1 MTLCLYNTQS
11 RAKEPFEPLDPDH
24 VRMYVC
30 GPTVYDRAHIGNAR
44 PVVVFDVL
52 YRLLGHL
59 YGADNVTYVRNITDI
74 DDKIIKAAEESGEP
88 IADVTG
94 RFTRAFHDDMAALGA
109 LPPTHEPRATGFVPQ
124 MIEMVE
130 ALLTRGHAYEAEGH
144 VLFHVATMEDYGA
157 LSHRNLDDM
166 IAGAR
171 VEVAPYKKDPADFV
185 LWKPSTPELPGWDS
199 PWGRGRPGW
208 HLECSVMSEHH
219 LGKTFDIHGGG
230 QDLIFP
236 HHENER
242 AQSLCA
248 HPGEGFA
255 RTWVHNAFVIVEGEK
270 MSKSLGNFFTV
281 RELLDKGWHGEVIRL
296 ALLSAHYRKRLDFTE
311 ALLGQCKTQLD
322 RWYRV
327 LQLREEALESY
338 EYADFERRFEYS
350 LPPDVRAPLEDDLNT
365 AEAFKQLNW
374 IADEA
379 YQAERAG
386 KADKLIDI
394 SGQLRVSGKIFGLLR
409 EDPETWFKGDHYIEV
424 PTAQLTLTGHPPKVE
439 ITESEET
446 AEPVGVGKTVGVGTA
461 ETKDTAFPVTAVKT
475 YGGLRREE
483 IEELIAT
490 RTAARMAKD
499 FAAADLI
506 RDELAARGIVLE
518 DKPGG
523 TTDWRR
529 G

>member
-1 MTLCLYNTQS
+1 MTPCLYNTQS

-52 YRLLGHL
+52 YRLLGHV
-59 YGADNVTYVRNITDI
+59 YGAGNVTYVRNITDI

-88 IADVTG
+88 ISDVTG
-94 RFTRAFHDDMAALGA
+94 RFTRAFHDDVAALGA
-109 LPPTHEPRATGFVPQ
+109 LPPTHEPRATQFVPQ

-130 ALLTRGHAYEAEGH
+130 ALLMRGHAYEAEGH

-219 LGKTFDIHGGG
+219 LGTTFDIHGGG

-281 RELLDKGWHGEVIRL
+281 RELLDTGWRGEVIRL
-296 ALLSAHYRKRLDFTE
+296 ALLTVQYRKRLDFTE
-311 ALLGQCKTQLD
+311 ALLGQCKTRLD
-322 RWYRV
+322 RWYRAIEACGDANPV
-327 LQLREEALESY
+327 SPASNASGTDGFLQAL
-338 EYADFERRFEYS
+338 
-350 LPPDVRAPLEDDLNT
+350 LDDLNT
-365 AEAFKQLNW
+365 PRAIAELNDQADLAFRSPEPGDAKG
-374 IADEA
+374 
-379 YQAERAG
+379 AE
-386 KADKLIDI
+386 IDVGDI
-394 SGQLRVSGKIFGLLR
+394 KGRLLFMGALLGILQQDA
-409 EDPETWFKGDHYIEV
+409 ESWFKGAPDTV
-424 PTAQLTLTGHPPKVE
+424 D
-439 ITESEET
+439 
-446 AEPVGVGKTVGVGTA
+446 VG
-461 ETKDTAFPVTAVKT
+461 
-475 YGGLRREE
+475 E
-483 IEELIAT
+483 IERLIAA
-490 RTAARMAKD
+490 RDAARAARD
-499 FAAADLI
+499 FAAADRI
-506 RDELAARGIVLE
+506 RDALSAEGVILE
-518 DKPGG
+518 DGPEG
-523 TTDWRR
+523 TRWKRA

>member
-1 MTLCLYNTQS
+1 MTPCLYNTQS

-52 YRLLGHL
+52 YRLLGHV
-59 YGADNVTYVRNITDI
+59 YGAGNVTYVRNITDI

-88 IADVTG
+88 ISDVTG
-94 RFTRAFHDDMAALGA
+94 RFTRAFHDDVAALGA
-109 LPPTHEPRATGFVPQ
+109 LPPTHEPRATQFVPQ

-130 ALLTRGHAYEAEGH
+130 ALLMRGHAYEAEGH

-219 LGKTFDIHGGG
+219 LGTTFDIHGGG

-255 RTWVHNAFVIVEGEK
+255 RYWVHNGFVIVEGEK

-281 RELLDKGWHGEVIRL
+281 RELLDMGWHGEVIRL
-296 ALLSAHYRKRLDFTE
+296 ALLTVQYRKRLDFTE
-311 ALLGQCKTQLD
+311 ALLGQCKTRLD
-322 RWYRV
+322 RWYRAV
-327 LQLREEALESY
+327 EACGDADPVSPASNAPGTDGFLQAL
-338 EYADFERRFEYS
+338 
-350 LPPDVRAPLEDDLNT
+350 LDDLNT
-365 AEAFKQLNW
+365 PRAIAELNDQADLAFRSPEPGDAKG
-374 IADEA
+374 
-379 YQAERAG
+379 AEIGFTEIKGR
-386 KADKLIDI
+386 
-394 SGQLRVSGKIFGLLR
+394 LLFMGALLGILQQ
-409 EDPETWFKGDHYIEV
+409 DAETWFKG
-424 PTAQLTLTGHPPKVE
+424 
-439 ITESEET
+439 
-446 AEPVGVGKTVGVGTA
+446 EPDTVGVG
-461 ETKDTAFPVTAVKT
+461 
-475 YGGLRREE
+475 E
-483 IEELIAT
+483 IERLIEA
-490 RTAARMAKD
+490 RDAAREARD
-499 FAAADLI
+499 FAAADRI
-506 RDELAARGIVLE
+506 RDELSANGVILE
-518 DKPGG
+518 DGPEG
-523 TTDWRR
+523 TRWKRA